1 MRYEFYLFIN
11 ILDSPGGMLDGSVSR
26 RRNPVIADI
35 FNRMNY
41 MERRGSGF
49 KKIKR
54 DYALSVQFTKTKTP
68 KFYSTASAFF
78 VTLYNL
84 NYTKVA
90 GKVAGKLN
98 RTQEKLLQVL
108 RESPEAT
115 TAEMASILQ
124 MSPAGIR
131 KNLYALR
138 DGGYIERV
146 GSDKSGNWKV
156 LR

>member
-1 MRYEFYLFIN
+1 MTS
-11 ILDSPGGMLDGSVSR
+11 DSSFVVTPSLC
-26 RRNPVIADI
+26 RNAA
-35 FNRMNY
+35 RSSKALQ
-41 MERRGSGF
+41 G
-49 KKIKR
+49 KR
-54 DYALSVQFTKTKTP
+54 L
-68 KFYSTASAFF
+68 F

-146 GSDKSGNWKV
+146 GSDKSGSWKV